1 MKGAVMI
8 YLGRR
13 QPSGD
18 LITIFEDLKS
28 YYTEIS
34 DQLPLSAQSTGP
46 KEMS

>member
-1 MKGAVMI
+1 MKGAAMI

-13 QPSGD
+13 QPRGD
-18 LITIFEDLKS
+18 LITVFEDLKG

-46 KEMS
+46 EEMS